1 MINKKNYPPTIT
13 LKSTLLITSLVAM
26 GIIISL
32 IFYNLFHSIRQIKNT
47 DKLAEKIISAKSL
60 STAVDVGWYKNAQ
73 TKQPVTVTPKLSVVT
88 NQSNKNNVATV
99 SNTVLPQE
107 AEDLQKAM
115 RAAISSN
122 QITGEQNSQLSQTSP
137 SNGLSYSSAAVP
149 TDGMPI
155 SQNQT
160 DDQNMQ
166 TEKKA
171 FLQNNK
177 MTEDDGYLHNLLKNS
192 VSRYEIKAGTLIPSL
207 LITGVN
213 SDLPGQ
219 ITGQVRTNVYDT
231 ATGRYLLIPQG
242 AKIIGVYDSQIAY
255 GQERILIAW
264 KRILFP
270 NGKSIDLEGMPGV
283 DLSGYAGFNDEVNH
297 HYHKIFGSV
306 LLMSFLGAGAQLS
319 QPQQSLNSNG
329 GTNGQLS
336 VGQIIAQSVGSNI
349 ANAGTMV
356 LQKNINIQPT
366 LEIRPGYLF
375 NITVTKDMVFPD
387 AYENH

>member
-1 MINKKNYPPTIT
+1 MSDKKTYPPTVT
-13 LKSTLLITSLVAM
+13 LKSTLLIVALVAM
-26 GIIISL
+26 GIIVSL
-32 IFYNLFHSIRQIKNT
+32 IFYNLFHSIHQIKNT
-47 DKLAEKIISAKSL
+47 DKLAEKVISAKSL
-60 STAVDVGWYKNAQ
+60 STAVDMNWYKNEQ
-73 TKQPVTVTPKLSVVT
+73 TKKPVSATFEPVVT
-88 NQSNKNNVATV
+88 ANANNKKDKNNVATV

-122 QITGEQNSQLSQTSP
+122 QITGEQNPQLSQTSP

-149 TDGMPI
+149 SDGMAI

-166 TEKKA
+166 AEKKA
-171 FLQNNK
+171 FLQKNK
-177 MTEDDGYLHNLLKNS
+177 ITEEDGYLHNLLNNP
-192 VSRYEIKAGTLIPSL
+192 VSRYEIKAGTIIPSL

-242 AKIIGVYDSQIAY
+242 AKIIGVYDSQISY
-255 GQERILIAW
+255 GQERLLVAW

-270 NGKSIDLEGMPGV
+270 NGKSIDLDGMPGV

-297 HYHKIFGSV
+297 HYRKIFGSV

-319 QPQQSLNSNG
+319 QPQQSFSNNASG
-329 GTNGQLS
+329 GASSNGQLS

-356 LQKNINIQPT
+356 FQKKYQYSANT
-366 LEIRPGYLF
+366 
-375 NITVTKDMVFPD
+375 
-387 AYENH
+387 